1 MSEAEKER
9 YYAAFQMFDKDGVG
23 RVSASNL
30 GSMMKSLGKNPTADE
45 LQDMI
50 NDADLDGNKMLDF
63 DEFLGMMNK
72 KGDEDDELR
81 HVFAIFDKNGDGY
94 LSHDEVKD
102 AMFKLGEEFTDKEIE
117 DLIIAADLDQDG
129 EVNYREF
136 KRMLSDPKR
145 AKSARR

>member
-1 MSEAEKER
+1 
-9 YYAAFQMFDKDGVG
+9 MFNVHFI
-23 RVSASNL
+23 
-30 GSMMKSLGKNPTADE
+30 
-45 LQDMI
+45 Q
-50 NDADLDGNKMLDF
+50 
-63 DEFLGMMNK
+63 
-72 KGDEDDELR
+72 GDEDDELR

>member
-1 MSEAEKER
+1 
-9 YYAAFQMFDKDGVG
+9 
-23 RVSASNL
+23 
-30 GSMMKSLGKNPTADE
+30 
-45 LQDMI
+45 MI

-72 KGDEDDELR
+72 KVRLFFQTTISFKVNFLFDSHRVRHVTNVHFVQGDEDDELR